1 MSKVVCDWWFLTC
14 CNTYLKWQT
23 ANFLVLTNV
32 RDHQFSPR
40 NEGVACVTL
49 WCILRRIFNWR
60 QECRNEHKV
69 LFYLILFFYSNG
81 LLDPWSSGGILRSIS
96 GSVVSILI
104 PEGAHHLD
112 LRGSN
117 PKDPVTVIN
126 ARKIEKQFIKKWIGQ
141 ANKRLKKTYGPD
153 VQNFIY

>member
-1 MSKVVCDWWFLTC
+1 M
-14 CNTYLKWQT
+14 
-23 ANFLVLTNV
+23 
-32 RDHQFSPR
+32 
-40 NEGVACVTL
+40 
-49 WCILRRIFNWR
+49 
-60 QECRNEHKV
+60 
-69 LFYLILFFYSNG
+69 ILFFYSNG